1 MSKKASKKAE
11 VDADGEEIKVEKV
24 EINYGPKVKTGENVF
39 GVVHIYASFNDT
51 FVVRIWGL
59 PRRRLGASLAR
70 ARRVAPI
77 FMGLARDAALTPPFP
92 SSLLVLVLVLDSVF
106 GVPVPARD
114 RHVGP

>member
-51 FVVRIWGL
+51 FVVRIRGL

-70 ARRVAPI
+70 ARR
-77 FMGLARDAALTPPFP
+77 LPPFLWDWP
-92 SSLLVLVLVLDSVF
+92 VTPRLPTIPFLSF
-106 GVPVPARD
+106 GP
-114 RHVGP
+114 GPGP